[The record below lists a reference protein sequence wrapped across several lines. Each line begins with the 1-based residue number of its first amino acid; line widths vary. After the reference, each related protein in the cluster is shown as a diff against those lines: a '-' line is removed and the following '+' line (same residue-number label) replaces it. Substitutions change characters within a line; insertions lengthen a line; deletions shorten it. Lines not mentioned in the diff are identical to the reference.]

1 MSFWGSVGSAVA
13 PALGKALGGGA
24 AAFGL
29 GSLFGPSKG
38 SQKRAARKERNFY
51 ANQSRELMTLGNE
64 QDLANQ
70 KAMFDFRMSRARGA
84 GLTNVEA
91 FGSPASGAG
100 GGTTGSG
107 AMLGNMASTQEASM
121 RQARLAQSE
130 NEKDRQASI
139 VQTAMQTQ
147 TQKDVAQI
155 GAGATVESATI
166 SSEANE
172 RIAKMVNELNTR
184 ELEEV
189 ALKRVANETGVA
201 EAQVKKLLNEADF
214 TPEFKRE
221 LTKMTMGVSNSVNLM
236 LQKRF
241 GVDVSSEADMQRLSD
256 EEMKNV
262 LHVFMAADSRL
273 YTEIAGILGAASGDK
288 DFNLDPIGSDT
299 GAEVPNL
306 GKPAPAKPK
315 YKPRQGRFRNY

>member
-1 MSFWGSVGSAVA
+1 MSFWGSVGSSIA

-29 GSLFGPSKG
+29 GKLFGPSEG

-121 RQARLAQSE
+121 RQARVAQSE
-130 NEKDRQASI
+130 NEKDRQAQI
-139 VQTAMQTQ
+139 VQTAMQTESQ
-147 TQKDVAQI
+147 QKVAETQ
-155 GAGATVESATI
+155 AGGTVESATI
-166 SSEANE
+166 SAETNE
-172 RIAKMVNELNTR
+172 RIAIMVNKLNTR

-201 EAQVKKLLNEADF
+201 AAQVKKLLNEARF

-221 LTKMTMGVSNSVNLM
+221 ITKMTMGVSNSVNMM

-241 GVDVSSEADMQRLSD
+241 GVDVTSEADMQRLSD
-256 EEMKNV
+256 EQMKNV

-273 YTEIAGILGAASGDK
+273 YTEIAGILGAASGEK
-288 DFNLDPIGSDT
+288 DFNLDPIGEVT
-299 GAEVPNL
+299 GEPPKIL
-306 GKPAPAKPK
+306 GQPSRGTLPSHI
-315 YKPRQGRFRNY
+315 PRRGYH